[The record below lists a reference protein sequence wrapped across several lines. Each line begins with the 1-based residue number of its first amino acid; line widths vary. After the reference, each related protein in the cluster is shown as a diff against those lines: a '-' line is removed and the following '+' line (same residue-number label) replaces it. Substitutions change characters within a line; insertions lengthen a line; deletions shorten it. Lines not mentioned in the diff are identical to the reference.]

1 MNKIVSLYLSQK
13 NVPARLDVVQG
24 STLPAI
30 TFVLED
36 FTPTP
41 GSQCQIFIKKK
52 NSEVYNT
59 CTLEGNE
66 VTFNPSTGTFDEV
79 GPCVAQLEITDT
91 DHFAISFRIYVN
103 VEPNI
108 IDTEAIEA
116 SDDFSAL
123 QDAIAAIG
131 DLTELRAQVEENTEN
146 VTAAKAKTDRL
157 TVNSDMVFGIT
168 SSGSPY
174 ERWFDGATQHQLAM
188 TDSSLLYQ
196 KNSGAEWSTQWT
208 INAKKVEALGTRATM
223 LYETLSLPSS
233 SSWQSTGKSL
243 RLTAGS
249 WLVFFCCTFS
259 SNANGIRKVCL
270 STTDG
275 GSQAASLTL
284 ATSNA
289 INGDVTNPI
298 GAAFL
303 TPTSDIT
310 YYLNAMQNSGSTLTA
325 YPRAIAVKLI

>member
-24 STLPAI
+24 ATLPAI

-91 DHFAISFRIYVN
+91 DYFAISFRIYVN

-131 DLTELRAQVEENTEN
+131 DLTELRAQVNQNTTD
-146 VTAAKAKTDRL
+146 VASAKAKTDLL
-157 TVNSDMVFGIT
+157 TINSLMRFDMN
-168 SSGSPY
+168 SSLQPY
-174 ERWFDGATQHQLAM
+174 LRWTKTEGQKQLSATD
-188 TDSSLLYQ
+188 TGLLYQ
-196 KNSGAEWSTQWT
+196 TNDGSGWT
-208 INAKKVEALGTRATM
+208 TAWTMNAKKVEALGTNQQLRT
-223 LYETLSLPSS
+223 ETVSLESGTA
-233 SSWQSTGKSL
+233 WKSTGKSITL
-243 RLTAGS
+243 DPGTWVVNAGI
-249 WLVFFCCTFS
+249 TFS
-259 SNANGIRKVCL
+259 SNATGVRKCCL
-270 STTDG
+270 SATDG
-275 GSQAASLTL
+275 GAQLGYLQLDTK
-284 ATSNA
+284 NA
-289 INGDVTNPI
+289 VSGQPTPLGTTTI
-298 GAAFL
+298 L
-303 TPTSDIT
+303 TPTAQTT
-310 YYLNAMQNSGSTLTA
+310 YYLSAMQNSGSALNC
-325 YPRAIAVKLI
+325 YPRIFAVRLI